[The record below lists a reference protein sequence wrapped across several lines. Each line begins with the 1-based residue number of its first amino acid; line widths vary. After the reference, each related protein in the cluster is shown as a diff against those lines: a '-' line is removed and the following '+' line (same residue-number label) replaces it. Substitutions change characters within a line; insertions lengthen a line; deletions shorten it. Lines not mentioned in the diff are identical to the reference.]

1 MDTLW
6 YSQNLQLLIIFA
18 QNNDKFI
25 MIKHIVL
32 FKMRDDIDATTKKTN
47 LKAIKA
53 DLEALMGVV
62 PTLLSME
69 VGINCNPAEKF
80 DLALVSTFNN
90 LDDLNAYAVHPDHL
104 AVGKRIK
111 AMLDVRACNDFEF

>member
-1 MDTLW
+1 
-6 YSQNLQLLIIFA
+6 
-18 QNNDKFI
+18 

-32 FKMRDDIDATTKKTN
+32 FKMRDDIDATTKATE
-47 LKAIKA
+47 LKAIKSG
-53 DLEALMGVV
+53 LESLMGIV
-62 PTLLSME
+62 PTLRSME

-80 DLALVSTFNN
+80 DLALISTFDN
-90 LDDLNAYAVHPDHL
+90 LEGLNAYAIHPDHL